1 MHLSDEPLTI
11 HITWVFPPEHIAKF
25 FEALHPLKEKLIQED
40 ECLFFNVFEIQ
51 GQPRVIRMVEMWDCD
66 MDFMVDVQSKKDYYK
81 GFFATVSRI
90 ALEPQRVE
98 VMQSV
103 EGFVFVR
110 PLTPQ
115 RGRSR

>member
-51 GQPRVIRMVEMWDCD
+51 GQPGVIRMVEMWDCD
-66 MDFMVDVQSKKDYYK
+66 MDFMVDVRKRNL
-81 GFFATVSRI
+81 GT
-90 ALEPQRVE
+90 L
-98 VMQSV
+98 MSV
-103 EGFVFVR
+103 PEIGT
-110 PLTPQ
+110 LLKWDC
-115 RGRSR
+115 